1 MFKTKFYWDPETIK
15 YFRDLREK
23 DEKQF
28 EKDLHIFIN
37 TDCDIDNGEEVV
49 TTYQEL
55 KEDLR
60 KALD

>member
-1 MFKTKFYWDPETIK
+1 MSKTKFYWDSETVK
-15 YFRDLREK
+15 YFRDLREADK
-23 DEKQF
+23 KQF

-37 TDCDIDNGEEVV
+37 RDCDIDNGEEVV

>member
-1 MFKTKFYWDPETIK
+1 MSKTKFYWDSETIK
-15 YFRDLREK
+15 YFRELREK

-28 EKDLHIFIN
+28 EEDLHIFIN